1 MSKGEK
7 LMEERENNMNIY
19 NHKQEKNLLI
29 ISGYQVELH
38 YKQNESTI
46 EELLYQYFTT
56 VSEE

>member
-1 MSKGEK
+1 
-7 LMEERENNMNIY
+7 MEERENNMNIY

-38 YKQNESTI
+38 YKENESTI

-56 VSEE
+56 VSEEQQ

>member
-1 MSKGEK
+1 
-7 LMEERENNMNIY
+7 MEERENNGDIF
-19 NHKQEKNLLI
+19 NHKQKTNLLI

-38 YKQNESTI
+38 YKENESTI